1 MKPILLFLSLLF
13 LQGCFTIKVNE
24 TPKPIQA
31 KKPEQGLKP
40 VRSGEQVDFG
50 SHQADIFY
58 FKEDHSPKGV
68 WYEDAKS
75 KVSSVDTLMGSES
88 KKPLIFVEGQKMP
101 KTFFVDALKP
111 ENIESVTVLKDSFAR
126 AKYGKEAQHG
136 VIEIILK
143 KKN

>member
-1 MKPILLFLSLLF
+1 
-13 LQGCFTIKVNE
+13 
-24 TPKPIQA
+24 
-31 KKPEQGLKP
+31 
-40 VRSGEQVDFG
+40 
-50 SHQADIFY
+50 
-58 FKEDHSPKGV
+58 
-68 WYEDAKS
+68 
-75 KVSSVDTLMGSES
+75 MGSES

>member
-1 MKPILLFLSLLF
+1 
-13 LQGCFTIKVNE
+13 
-24 TPKPIQA
+24 
-31 KKPEQGLKP
+31 
-40 VRSGEQVDFG
+40 
-50 SHQADIFY
+50 
-58 FKEDHSPKGV
+58 
-68 WYEDAKS
+68 
-75 KVSSVDTLMGSES
+75 
-88 KKPLIFVEGQKMP
+88 MP